1 MKKLTACLVVALALW
16 AGEGRGEEKR
26 WFLDLYTGNAYTRGT
41 NLSVEDEP
49 SIKVDMSKGAFAGGG
64 RVGYWLEM
72 KGSILENKLGLGL
85 DISAFNPQ
93 TELHTVAIP
102 SLFTMVRY
110 PVGKFEPYLGIGLA
124 FPVAKTSVHTGMF
137 SETVRMRGV
146 GIQIPAGIRIGRF
159 LLEYRFLRGYLQ
171 SKDLS
176 KTVEVVE
183 ILGVPPLPVVTS
195 ERNETVKSRMN
206 ITSHF
211 FVVGIRF

>member
-1 MKKLTACLVVALALW
+1 MKKITACLVVALALW
-16 AGEGRGEEKR
+16 AGEARGDEKR
-26 WFLDLYTGNAYTRGT
+26 LFLDLYMGNAYTRGT

-49 SIKVDMSKGAFAGGG
+49 SIKVDASKGAFAGGG

-72 KGSILENKLGLGL
+72 KDSILENKLGLGF
-85 DISAFNPQ
+85 DVSAFNPQ
-93 TELHTVAIP
+93 TELHTVVTP
-102 SLFTMVRY
+102 SLFAMVRY
-110 PVGKFEPYLGIGLA
+110 PADKIEPYLGIGLA
-124 FPVAKTSVHTGMF
+124 FPAGKASIHTGIF

-159 LLEYRFLRGYLQ
+159 FLEYRFLRGYLQ

-183 ILGVPPLPVVTS
+183 ILGFPPLPVVTS